1 MLRFMFVVIKLDV
14 VNKNA
19 SLLKLFKIDQ
29 SKTKN
34 FECSKHGYWVCYSN
48 TYLKIGKG
56 GCDFKDNCS

>member
-1 MLRFMFVVIKLDV
+1 MFVVVKLDV

-34 FECSKHGYWVCYSN
+34 FWV
-48 TYLKIGKG
+48 LKTWLLGLLLQHI
-56 GCDFKDNCS
+56 FKNW